1 MNTIVVVNNPKDW
14 NFKIGGIQI
23 VAAKTYLTDSAYS
36 ESKPIRVF
44 NLCRSYRY
52 QATGYYVSLLAEARG
67 HKVFPNVATIQDL
80 KSQTIMRV
88 ISDDLDD
95 LIQHSLKK
103 IKSEHFT
110 LSIYFGRNISVQYD
124 KLASQLYNL
133 FQAPLIRAQF
143 VFNKKWIVQNISP
156 VPVNEIPET
165 HLQYVEEFAAQYF
178 SKKRIHTAKISNSMY
193 DLAILIN
200 ENDTEPPSDS
210 KAIKHF
216 IEAGEEIGI
225 RCEVISKDDYSRI
238 PEFDALFIR
247 ETTSVNHHTYRFS
260 RRAFTEGL
268 VVIDDPR
275 SILKCTN
282 KVYLAEILS
291 KAKIPAPKTIIV
303 SKENKDILE
312 KELGLPIVLKQPDS
326 SFSQGVLKVR
336 DSKELNEKVDFLLND
351 SDLIIAQEF
360 RYSEFDWRIGIL
372 DKEPLFACKYF
383 MAKDHWQ
390 IYNWKGKI
398 DDKYGNFE
406 SVPIYNVPKH
416 ILKPA
421 LKAANLIGDGLYGV
435 DIKQIGNEVFVIE
448 VNDNPSI
455 ETGVE
460 DQIMK
465 DHLYLTIMKSFKERI
480 EKLRISKEINL

>member
-1 MNTIVVVNNPKDW
+1 MRTIVVVNNPKDW
-14 NFKIGGIQI
+14 NFKTGGVEI
-23 VAAKTYLTDSAYS
+23 VSAKNYLTDLSYS
-36 ESKPIRVF
+36 ENKSMRVF

-67 HKVFPNVATIQDL
+67 HKVFPNVSTIQDL
-80 KSQTIMRV
+80 KSQTIIRV

-95 LIQHSLKK
+95 LIQTSLKK
-103 IKSEHFT
+103 IKSDHFT
-110 LSIYFGRNISVQYD
+110 LSIYFGRNIAVQYD
-124 KLASQLYNL
+124 RLASQLYNL

-143 VFNKKWIVQNISP
+143 VFNKKWILQSISP

-165 HLQYVEEFAAQYF
+165 HWQYVEDFAGQYF
-178 SKKRIHTAKISNSMY
+178 SKKRIHSARISNSMY
-193 DLAILIN
+193 DMAILVN
-200 ENDTEPPSDS
+200 ENETEPPSNH

-225 RCEVISKDDYSRI
+225 RCETITKDDFSRI
-238 PEFDALFIR
+238 PEYDALFIR
-247 ETTSVNHHTYRFS
+247 ETTAVNHHTYRFS

-291 KAKIPAPKTIIV
+291 KAKIHAPKTIIV
-303 SKENKDILE
+303 NKENKDILE
-312 KELGLPIVLKQPDS
+312 KELGFPIVLKQPDS
-326 SFSQGVLKVR
+326 SFSQGVIKVNNPNELKDNV
-336 DSKELNEKVDFLLND
+336 ENLLND

-360 RYSEFDWRIGIL
+360 RYSEFDWRIGII
-372 DKEPLFACKYF
+372 DKEPLFACKYY

-390 IYNWKGKI
+390 IYNWKGSKN
-398 DDKYGNFE
+398 DKYGNFE
-406 SVPIYNVPKH
+406 SVPIYNVPKN
-416 ILKPA
+416 ILKQA

-435 DIKQIGNEVFVIE
+435 DLKQIGSEVFVIE

-455 ETGVE
+455 ESGVE

-465 DHLYLTIMKSFKERI
+465 DHLYHTIMKSFKERI
-480 EKLRISKEINL
+480 EKLRFSKEISL